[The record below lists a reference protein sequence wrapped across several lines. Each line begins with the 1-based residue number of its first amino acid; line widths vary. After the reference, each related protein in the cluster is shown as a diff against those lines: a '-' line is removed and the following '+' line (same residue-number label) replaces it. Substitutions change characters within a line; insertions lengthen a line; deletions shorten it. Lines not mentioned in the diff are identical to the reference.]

1 MQAAGVALLDRI
13 GVSGVWYLTSP
24 SSSHATA
31 FKPVILLTHSQSG
44 EYGWPLGDAR
54 PSKVRA
60 IIAIEPAG
68 PPFANAVFAPT
79 GPARPYGV
87 SEIPLTFSPPIK
99 SPSDLRPVVVS
110 SDPSTNFMCLQQGT
124 KPPRKLV
131 NLAHIPV
138 LFVTSQSSYHAVY
151 DDCSAQFL
159 QEAGVSV
166 KHVHLED
173 IGIFGNGHMM
183 FMEMNNIQIAEE
195 VVETWITENLG
206 K

>member
-1 MQAAGVALLDRI
+1 M
-13 GVSGVWYLTSP
+13 
-24 SSSHATA
+24 
-31 FKPVILLTHSQSG
+31 ILVTHSQSG
-44 EYGWPLGDAR
+44 EYGWPLADAR

-60 IIAIEPAG
+60 IIALEPAG

-79 GPARPYGV
+79 GPARPYGL
-87 SEIPLTFSPPIK
+87 SEIPVSFSPSIT
-99 SPSDLRPVVVS
+99 SAAELRPVAVS
-110 SDPSTNFMCLQQGT
+110 TDPSNNFTCFQQGA

-131 NLAHIPV
+131 NLLHIPV
-138 LFVTSQSSYHAVY
+138 LMVTTQSSYHAVY

-166 KHVHLED
+166 EHIHLED

-195 VVETWITENLG
+195 VIEKWINENLDQ
-206 K
+206 